1 MKFSSLVY
9 AQASG
14 SIGGITYSH
23 NRGGMYTRTRTT
35 PVNPNTARQLEAR
48 ANLAQ
53 ASSAWST
60 LLTDTNR
67 QAWTTYANGTP
78 VVNALG
84 AQLILTGQQMFNK
97 CMLPR
102 LIAGLA
108 LIPAGPLITG
118 LATTPTFTVDPA
130 LEVGVDFEETVAVSG
145 SGVTG
150 DLLTYISE
158 PTSPSRSLAQAKR
171 AFAQLQGPPVAG
183 VFTVSFPAASLP
195 YDYTAGQAGR
205 VTVVYLGDDGRP
217 SAEASRDFIAT

>member
-1 MKFSSLVY
+1 MVY

-14 SIGGITYSH
+14 SIGGVTYSH

-35 PVNPNTARQLEAR
+35 PVNPNTERQGEAR

-53 ASSAWST
+53 SSSAWST
-60 LLTDTNR
+60 ILTDAQR
-67 QAWTTYANGTP
+67 QAWTTYAAATP

-108 LIPAGPLITG
+108 LIPNGPLTAG
-118 LATTPTFTVDPA
+118 LATTPTFNNPPELDTTGD
-130 LEVGVDFEETVAVSG
+130 LGFQCTVSG
-145 SGVTG
+145 AGVTG
-150 DLLTYISE
+150 DLITYLSE
-158 PTSPSRSLAQAKR
+158 PTAPSRSLAHAKR
-171 AFAQLQGPPVAG
+171 AFCSIDGPPVAS
-183 VFTVSFPAASLP
+183 VFTVSNVMADLP
-195 YDYTAGQAGR
+195 FDFTAGQQYR

-217 SAEASRDFIAT
+217 SAEAFRDGVAF